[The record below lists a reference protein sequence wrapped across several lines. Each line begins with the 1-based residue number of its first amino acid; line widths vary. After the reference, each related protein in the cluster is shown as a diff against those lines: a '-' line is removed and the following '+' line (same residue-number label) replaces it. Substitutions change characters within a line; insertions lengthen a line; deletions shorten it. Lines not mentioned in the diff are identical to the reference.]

1 MNCLLCG
8 AKLAIF
14 RKSSIGDFC
23 SLEHRAL
30 YLADHEG
37 VQPGEKGAVTQV
49 SAASRLTGT
58 AVVSG
63 PGASEPADFRSPAVS
78 TFLSPFPAPALGWH
92 APRAGAGLRMA
103 GAAVQIP
110 SGPLRRRARLST
122 AGLVLPWSGS
132 ASLGF
137 SLSTL
142 VAAAWARDGS
152 PALASEDL
160 TPRFVCML
168 AYPPLGEVDT
178 DLPRPLSRPR
188 AASRPVL
195 QLPSAI
201 GGSAFDLPQSRAEF
215 VGRRTLD
222 PLLLR
227 RAGVRPEV
235 TAGESPA
242 GLRPV
247 VPTNL
252 VLPQN
257 DLPRIDPKESI
268 RAISQAAAARAA
280 EAVSRYDVEE
290 FVAPRIPPR
299 PAEDDWL
306 HNLAKLMPPAPT
318 LLAIAAC
325 AIFTAATLT
334 FLALPKPVFSAA
346 SEGQGFSSQIANFRA
361 LVRSRSA
368 IRYQDD
374 FRSGLGSWDGGEG
387 WAKDWAY
394 DQAGSLRPGRLG
406 LWRKSMSL
414 TNYRLEFLGQIEK
427 RSLSW
432 VFRAADVN
440 NYHAA
445 KITISKPGPL
455 PLADLVRYTVVDGVA
470 GPRTSV
476 PLPFAVRNDTL
487 YQVQMDIQGSH
498 FATKVNGRIVDSWTD
513 ARLPAGG
520 VGFFSDPGEQSRVR
534 WLRVSHRDD
543 FIGRICSYLTA
554 ENLMPADQDEVLASA
569 SVLVDGETV
578 LLVR

>member
-37 VQPGEKGAVTQV
+37 VQPGENAAKQALPAVRVAET
-49 SAASRLTGT
+49 AAP
-58 AVVSG
+58 AG
-63 PGASEPADFRSPAVS
+63 PDAGEPASLRTPVVS
-78 TFLSPFPAPALGWH
+78 TFLSPFPAPALGRRTPLAGTVLQVAA
-92 APRAGAGLRMA
+92 APRQLPAGPAL
-103 GAAVQIP
+103 
-110 SGPLRRRARLST
+110 RRARLTS

-152 PALASEDL
+152 PVLASEEL
-160 TPRFVCML
+160 TPRFVRML
-168 AYPPLGEVDT
+168 AYPQPGEVDT
-178 DLPRPLSRPR
+178 DLPRPSSRIQV
-188 AASRPVL
+188 ASSPVL

-215 VGRRTLD
+215 VGRRTID

-227 RAGVRPEV
+227 RAGVRPDV
-235 TAGESPA
+235 PAGESSP

-257 DLPRIDPKESI
+257 DLPRIDPKESL

-306 HNLAKLMPPAPT
+306 HNLSKLMPPAPT

-325 AIFTAATLT
+325 AIFTVATLT

-368 IRYQDD
+368 IRFQDD
-374 FRSGLGSWDGGEG
+374 FRSGLGNWDGGEG
-387 WAKDWAY
+387 WAKEWAY

-414 TNYRLEFLGQIEK
+414 TNYKLEFLGQIEK

-440 NYHAA
+440 NFHAA

-513 ARLPAGG
+513 ARHPAGG
-520 VGFFSDPGEQSRVR
+520 VGFFSENGEQSRVR

-554 ENLMPADQDEVLASA
+554 ENLMPAEQDEVLASA
-569 SVLVDGETV
+569 TLLVDGETV